1 MKISISEFLDKFNN
15 NIIFRKSIIDDLNK
29 LKSQFKKEEINEHKE
44 QIKDLI
50 KEFEK
55 GIDNGNHN

>member
-29 LKSQFKKEEINEHKE
+29 LKSRFTKEEINEHKE